1 MIDTKASDSAP
12 PIFILS
18 YERSGS
24 TLLRYIIDTHP
35 EICSPAELHL
45 GRYAEDL
52 AHIIDLL
59 SIGKVNEEKEPGEK
73 TKRIN
78 AETGRRVMELM
89 NTYAQSKGKRMWCEK
104 TPSNADFVD
113 MLHGMFP
120 NAKYIC
126 LYRNCMDVV
135 HSCLQKPR
143 LGTHVAMKYY
153 GQRPS
158 LFVKS
163 TRNRTAM
170 FADNWA
176 NRTSQLL
183 IFEREHSEQCFHLKY
198 ESLVANPAAVL
209 QPMFEFL
216 GVDWDESL
224 LDAVFKSKHDPG
236 PGDTKI
242 LFSNRISVENIG
254 AGSCITRKQIP
265 EEVLERVNKVL
276 EDLEY
281 PVVGPDWDTSP
292 SSYLPALPQ
301 QKEPAVEGISNVEE
315 VFTYH
320 FPRLLKDRSDRLEA
334 FSETYKFVVTGEDAG
349 VWLIDLSKPGG
360 QIRAEDSDATCTMT
374 VSTRDLVAMVNGE
387 LNPGLA
393 FDQGKVSIEGD
404 IRLALG
410 IGQLLLAA

>member
-1 MIDTKASDSAP
+1 MVESS

-45 GRYAEDL
+45 GRYCEDL
-52 AHIIDLL
+52 AYIIDLL
-59 SIGKVNEEKEPGEK
+59 SIGKVTEEKESGEK
-73 TKRIN
+73 TERIY

-89 NTYAQSKGKRMWCEK
+89 NTYVQSKGKRMWCEK
-104 TPSNADFVD
+104 TPSNIDFID

-120 NAKYIC
+120 NAKYLC

-153 GQRPS
+153 GQDPS
-158 LFVKS
+158 SFIKS
-163 TRNRTAM
+163 TENRTAM

-176 NRTSQLL
+176 FRNSKMRA
-183 IFEREHSEQCFHLKY
+183 FEREHPEQCFHIKY
-198 ESLVANPAAVL
+198 ESLVADPIAVL

-216 GVDWDESL
+216 GVEWNESL
-224 LDAVFKSKHDPG
+224 LDAVFQSKHDPG

-242 LFSNRISVENIG
+242 MFFKSISTENIG
-254 AGSCITRKQIP
+254 AGSAITRNQIP
-265 EEVLERVNKVL
+265 EEILERVNEVH
-276 EDLEY
+276 EQLEY
-281 PVVGPDWDTSP
+281 PVIGADWDTSQP
-292 SSYLPALPQ
+292 SYLPVVQ
-301 QKEPAVEGISNVEE
+301 QASETAVEGITDVKA
-315 VFTYH
+315 VFTEH
-320 FPRLLKDRSDRLEA
+320 FPRLLKDRSHHLGA
-334 FSETYKFVVTGEDAG
+334 FSETCKFVITGEDAS
-349 VWLIDLSKPGG
+349 VWLIDLRKTGG
-360 QIRAEDSDATCTMT
+360 QIRAEDSEASCTIT
-374 VSTRDLVAMVNGE
+374 ISTEDLVAMVNGK

-393 FDQGKVSIEGD
+393 FDQGRVNIEGD
-404 IRLALG
+404 VRQAMG